1 VAFIHYTERYTTIE
15 KSSVTHKASSQAY
28 IMLTFVTWGWGCNAI
43 FSKVAVDQISPMMLV
58 SLRWLT
64 VLMVL
69 SIVSHRQVVKDWLVI
84 RQHLLYFALMGTIG
98 FTLFNA
104 LYYAA
109 AHTTSAINI
118 GIIQGSI
125 PVFVFLGSYL
135 FLRTRITVLQML
147 GASVTLIGVVVVATK
162 GEFSQLKGLAFNLGD
177 LFMLIACFFYA
188 IYSVGLT
195 RRPKISPLSLFTLFS
210 GFAFLA
216 SLPLWIIEIQ
226 YQGLQAPTTTG
237 WVIVALVALLPSLLS
252 QLLFIHAVGLVGPG
266 RSGMFVNLVPIFAS
280 VMAVFYLGEQFEN
293 FHAVALGLVLC
304 GIFLAEFGKGST
316 IKATTK

>member
-1 VAFIHYTERYTTIE
+1 MPH
-15 KSSVTHKASSQAY
+15 KSNSQAY
-28 IMLTFVTWGWGCNAI
+28 VMLTFVTWGWGCNAI
-43 FSKVAVDQISPMMLV
+43 LSKVAVDQIFPMMLV
-58 SLRWLT
+58 SLRWLV
-64 VLMVL
+64 VLIL
-69 SIVSHRQVVKDWLVI
+69 LLIVSHRQVVKDWLVI
-84 RQHLLYFALMGTIG
+84 RQHLVYLAVMGTLG
-98 FTLFNA
+98 FTFFNA

-135 FLRTRITVLQML
+135 FLRKGMTTLQIL
-147 GASVTLIGVVVVATK
+147 GTSVTLIGVIVVATK
-162 GEFSQLKGLAFNLGD
+162 GEINQLQELVFNLGD

-188 IYSVGLT
+188 IYSIGLS
-195 RRPKISPLSLFTLFS
+195 RRPNIAPLSLFTLFA

-237 WVIVALVALLPSLLS
+237 WIIVALVALIPSLIS

-280 VMAVFYLGEQFEN
+280 VMAVFYLGERFEN
-293 FHAVALGLVLC
+293 FHAVSLMLVLC
-304 GIFLAEFGKGST
+304 GIFLAEFGKKHT
-316 IKATTK
+316 VETTTR

>member
-1 VAFIHYTERYTTIE
+1 
-15 KSSVTHKASSQAY
+15 
-28 IMLTFVTWGWGCNAI
+28 MLTFVTWGWGCNAI
-43 FSKVAVDQISPMMLV
+43 FGKVAVDQISPMMLV

-84 RQHLLYFALMGTIG
+84 RQHLVYFALMGTIG

-147 GASVTLIGVVVVATK
+147 GASVTLIGVIVVATR

-188 IYSVGLT
+188 VYSVGLT

-226 YQGLQAPTTTG
+226 YQGLQAPTATG

-280 VMAVFYLGEQFEN
+280 VMAVFYLGERFEN
-293 FHAVALGLVLC
+293 FHAAALGLVLC

-316 IKATTK
+316 IKTANK